1 MEICDICCSSFNKTS
16 RKKVEC
22 IRCNMK
28 ACRTCCQNYILS
40 KFEDPHCMNCKSTW
54 NRSFIDS
61 FCTKQFRIVDYK
73 NHRENVLLEKEKA
86 LMPQTQP
93 EVEKLL
99 LLRKLKAVYRDMR
112 EKLIELHQR
121 YRTYETGYIPPEV
134 MSAYRDMERIYI
146 DINRLKNY
154 DSNTESRRSFIRQ
167 CPGSTCKGFL
177 DQDHYCSLCMQHYCS
192 ECGELKDDDEHIC
205 DPDTV
210 ATMKL
215 VYKDSKGC
223 PGCGIVLQKIDGCD
237 QMWCTSCHTTFSWK
251 TRRIQRDGRIH
262 NPHFIEHR
270 HNERVAM
277 REHGDI
283 PCGGTPSFRELRAI
297 EAPNAML
304 EMSFLV
310 QTLERSLMYMDI
322 TIPDNLEHRIK
333 YMLNEL
339 PEAYFKEFLQ
349 RQEKFY
355 EKQKDIYDIYET
367 VCNAGGDIL
376 RQYVL
381 DQHKWKEYIQL
392 LKKLISLAN
401 EELASVRTRYNCSN
415 PKNILVGI

>member
-1 MEICDICCSSFNKTS
+1 MEICDICCNNLNKTS

-22 IRCNMK
+22 LRCNMK
-28 ACRTCCQNYILS
+28 ACRACCQGYILS
-40 KFEDPHCMNCKSTW
+40 KFEDPHCMNCKSSW
-54 NRSFIDS
+54 SRIFIDS

-93 EVEKLL
+93 EVEKVL
-99 LLRKLKAVYRDMR
+99 LLRKLQARYKTIR
-112 EKLIELHQR
+112 EKLVDLHQR
-121 YRTYETGYIPPEV
+121 YRTYETGNIPPDV
-134 MSAYRDMERIYI
+134 LSIYRDMELIHHE
-146 DINRLKNY
+146 INRIKNQ
-154 DSNTESRRSFIRQ
+154 NTDTETRRTFIRQ

-177 DQDHYCSLCMQHYCS
+177 DQEYYCSLCMKHFCS
-192 ECGELKDDDEHIC
+192 KCGELKEGEHVC

-215 VYKDSKGC
+215 LYKDSKGC
-223 PGCGIVLQKIDGCD
+223 PGCGVVLHKIDGCD

-270 HNERVAM
+270 HKERVSM

-283 PCGGTPSFRELRAI
+283 PCGGTPSFRELRII

-304 EMSFLV
+304 EMSFV
-310 QTLERSLMYMDI
+310 FQTLERSLLYMDI
-322 TIPDNLEHRIK
+322 VIPDNLETRIS

-339 PEAYFKEFLQ
+339 PEDYFKEFLQ

-355 EKQKDIYDIYET
+355 ERQKDIYDIYET

-376 RQYVL
+376 RQYVM
-381 DQHKWKEYIQL
+381 DQRNSRAYVEL

-401 EELASVRTRYNCSN
+401 QELASVRSRYNCSI
-415 PKNILVGI
+415 PKNILVVI